1 VLQNDKPFLKI
12 VFFFLCGFTINS
24 TVAQSEKKSLRLT
37 TSHFFLA
44 KWPKC
49 DSNFQTWRV
58 FNSVWWS
65 FCNEA
70 NYYYEIIHCDYNWV
84 ATQIQNNI
92 YKDLTIKIQDYTNSF
107 NTLQIYSHYKV
118 SIPNQFTQQ
127 LRISGNYILK
137 VLDENK
143 DVVFLESSFYMKI

>member
-1 VLQNDKPFLKI
+1 MI
-12 VFFFLCGFTINS
+12 
-24 TVAQSEKKSLRLT
+24 
-37 TSHFFLA
+37 
-44 KWPKC
+44 
-49 DSNFQTWRV
+49 
-58 FNSVWWS
+58 

-84 ATQIQNNI
+84 ATQIQKRIFARIDNQR
-92 YKDLTIKIQDYTNSF
+92 IQDYTNSF